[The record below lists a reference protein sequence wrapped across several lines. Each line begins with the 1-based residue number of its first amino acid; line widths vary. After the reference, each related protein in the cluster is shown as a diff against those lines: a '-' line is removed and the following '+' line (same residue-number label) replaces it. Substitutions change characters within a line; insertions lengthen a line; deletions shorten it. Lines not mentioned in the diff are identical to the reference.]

1 MRNVIGLLLICR
13 IAVQDPN
20 WYKARSASGQ
30 QGMIP
35 APYVQVHVPDK
46 LSAMP

>member
-1 MRNVIGLLLICR
+1 MHSMINLLIGSVN
-13 IAVQDPN
+13 VQDPN

-35 APYVQVHVPDK
+35 APYVQERPHDK

>member
-1 MRNVIGLLLICR
+1 MINLLIGSVN
-13 IAVQDPN
+13 VQDPN

-35 APYVQVHVPDK
+35 APYVQERPHDK